1 MKGERWLIAGLGNP
15 GKRYEETWHNVG
27 RMALD
32 ELARQHGIPVRRR
45 RFRGLTGEG
54 LIGGVPVRLLKPNTY
69 MNLSG
74 DSINRALAYEKIPA
88 GRLIV
93 LYDDFDLPLGRIR
106 IRDQGS
112 AGSHKGMK
120 SILAYLK
127 DRPFPR
133 VRIGIGPPPS
143 EDLAAFVLSRI
154 PRSASKDLQSA
165 IDQACLAVELIV
177 AGQQQ
182 AAQEQFNKRGQ

>member
-1 MKGERWLIAGLGNP
+1 MKNERWLIVGLGNP
-15 GKRYEETWHNVG
+15 GKAYEETWHNVG

-74 DSINRALAYEKIPA
+74 DSIKRALAYEKIPPD
-88 GRLIV
+88 RVIV

-106 IRDQGS
+106 VRDQGS

-127 DRPFPR
+127 DRSFPR
-133 VRIGIGPPPS
+133 VRIGIGPPPT
-143 EDLAAFVLSRI
+143 EDIVGFVLSKI
-154 PRSASKDLQSA
+154 PRSAAGSVRSA
-165 IDQACLAVELIV
+165 ILDACLAVELIV
-177 AGQQQ
+177 SGQQQ
-182 AAQEQFNKRGQ
+182 AAQEQFNKKG